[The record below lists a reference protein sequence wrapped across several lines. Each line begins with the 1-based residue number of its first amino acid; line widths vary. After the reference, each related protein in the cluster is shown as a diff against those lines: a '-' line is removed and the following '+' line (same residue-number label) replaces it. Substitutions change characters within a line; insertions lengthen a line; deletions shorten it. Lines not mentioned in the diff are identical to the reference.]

1 MLKAPLRFFFR
12 TQHAGNECQES
23 FVLDAFAQASQNDPM
38 RNGVEA
44 FYQVAFDSPCSSC
57 LIGLSHVS
65 KCMDGASFWSKAKR
79 TLAKAGFVECLQPPA
94 RRPLDDPVTNG
105 RDAERPTILTRWAL
119 RNVDPTDRFRA
130 IAIRRQFTSQLG
142 EQFEV
147 DVLPRLA
154 VNAGGTTSRV
164 CTNTVCRNGQ
174 EPNVAHQLVEFA
186 EAPRWVLPSQFAE
199 MFKFAYDAVHE
210 V

>member
-1 MLKAPLRFFFR
+1 MLKAPVLDYSR

-79 TLAKAGFVECLQPPA
+79 TLAKPGFVKGLHHP
-94 RRPLDDPVTNG
+94 RRLRLDDPVTNG

-119 RNVDPTDRFRA
+119 RNLDPTDTFRA
-130 IAIRRQFTSQLG
+130 VPI
-142 EQFEV
+142 
-147 DVLPRLA
+147 
-154 VNAGGTTSRV
+154 
-164 CTNTVCRNGQ
+164 
-174 EPNVAHQLVEFA
+174 
-186 EAPRWVLPSQFAE
+186 
-199 MFKFAYDAVHE
+199 
-210 V
+210 